1 MNSGKYSNTLYD
13 NNIGSCRSKSEC
25 PHESHDCI
33 RHSADHIRS
42 TSASVSATTRS
53 TISYCY
59 NNYIFKMSPPKSKCW
74 MYFKKVDK
82 FIAQCKI
89 CSQNIKYCGN
99 TSNLAKHL
107 KKHSNILEPGTS
119 STTKTTAKH
128 LKLTSTPIT
137 NPVSTQSK
145 QTTETSHVVLSKTV
159 VQDTESETEGCVDD
173 PNLFTEK
180 SVVLKRPIIDAFN
193 RISSYAEGGFNH
205 RKITMCLL
213 YFICKDYRPFAVVEG
228 EGFKRLIKELAP
240 AYKIPSVITLKN
252 TLDNKYEV
260 TKGILKSC
268 LLAAPHV
275 SITFDAWT
283 ETMNEKSFLGVTV
296 HYLKDVSLKSH
307 CLAVAELKERHTAQ
321 YLSDIIQKILSD
333 WQIDNSKIVTVVT
346 DNGAN
351 VVSAVNRIFGKSR
364 HTPCFAHTINLVA
377 THTVG
382 QQNIKPIISK
392 VREIVKWVKNSV
404 INSDQLIKKQTEAGV
419 PEGKFKKLILDV
431 ATRWN
436 SIFFMIRRFLEM
448 VSFLS
453 PILLNDI
460 TAPSMPTAI
469 EMNILRQL
477 LELLQPLEFVTKES
491 SGENYI
497 TISKVIP
504 MISCL
509 LKQLAQIQPR
519 FDVLSDIKDVLH
531 AEIVRRFGLIEQV
544 KPIAIATILDPRF
557 KNLHF
562 SDPVACSSAMAELR
576 KLSKPDITSS
586 ESEGEVTT
594 SLENE
599 ESYDFWAHH
608 KMLAHGQKKK
618 KSSSF
623 ANDELS
629 LYLSNPVSPLK
640 SNPLELW
647 EDMKTVFPMLYKQS
661 RISFT
666 MVATSVPS
674 ERLFS
679 KAGGVMTK
687 TRNRLTG
694 SRLEKI
700 LLLADLPEDQW
711 F

>member
-1 MNSGKYSNTLYD
+1 
-13 NNIGSCRSKSEC
+13 
-25 PHESHDCI
+25 
-33 RHSADHIRS
+33 
-42 TSASVSATTRS
+42 
-53 TISYCY
+53 
-59 NNYIFKMSPPKSKCW
+59 
-74 MYFKKVDK
+74 MY
-82 FIAQCKI
+82 
-89 CSQNIKYCGN
+89 
-99 TSNLAKHL
+99 
-107 KKHSNILEPGTS
+107 
-119 STTKTTAKH
+119 
-128 LKLTSTPIT
+128 
-137 NPVSTQSK
+137 
-145 QTTETSHVVLSKTV
+145 
-159 VQDTESETEGCVDD
+159 
-173 PNLFTEK
+173 
-180 SVVLKRPIIDAFN
+180 
-193 RISSYAEGGFNH
+193 
-205 RKITMCLL
+205 LL

-240 AYKIPSVITLKN
+240 SYKIPSVTTLKN
-252 TLDNKYEV
+252 ALDEKYEV
-260 TKGILKSC
+260 TKSILKSC

-275 SITFDAWT
+275 CITFDAWT

-296 HYLKDVSLKSH
+296 HYLKDISLKTH

-321 YLSDIIQKILSD
+321 YICEILDRILSD
-333 WQIDNSKIVTVVT
+333 WQIDKNKIVTVVT

-351 VVSAVNRIFGKSR
+351 VVASVNKMFGKSR

-377 THTVG
+377 TVTVG
-382 QQNIKPIISK
+382 HKNLKPIITK
-392 VREIVKWVKNSV
+392 VRDIVKWVKNSV
-404 INSDQLIKKQTEAGV
+404 INSDQLRKKQTEAGV
-419 PEGKFKKLILDV
+419 PEGKLKKLILDV

-436 SIFFMIRRFLEM
+436 SVFFMLKRFIEM

-460 TAPSMPTAI
+460 AAPSMPTAI
-469 EMNILRQL
+469 EMDILRQL
-477 LELLQPLEFVTKES
+477 IELLQPLEFVTKES

-497 TISKVIP
+497 TISKIIP

-509 LKQLAQIQPR
+509 QKQLAQIQPR
-519 FDVLSDIKDVLH
+519 FELLFEIKDVLH
-531 AEIVRRFGLIEQV
+531 AEITRRFGQIEQV

-562 SDPVACSSAMAELR
+562 SDPVACSNAMAELR
-576 KLSKPDITSS
+576 RLSKPDISSS
-586 ESEGEVTT
+586 ESEGEVGT
-594 SLENE
+594 SKENVD
-599 ESYDFWAHH
+599 SYDFWAHH
-608 KMLAHGQKKK
+608 KMLAHGQKRK
-618 KSSSF
+618 KSLLT
-623 ANDELS
+623 NDELS
-629 LYLSNPVSPLK
+629 LYLSNPVSPLN

-647 EDMKTVFPMLYKQS
+647 EEMKTVFPMLYKQS

>member
-1 MNSGKYSNTLYD
+1 
-13 NNIGSCRSKSEC
+13 
-25 PHESHDCI
+25 
-33 RHSADHIRS
+33 
-42 TSASVSATTRS
+42 
-53 TISYCY
+53 
-59 NNYIFKMSPPKSKCW
+59 
-74 MYFKKVDK
+74 
-82 FIAQCKI
+82 
-89 CSQNIKYCGN
+89 
-99 TSNLAKHL
+99 
-107 KKHSNILEPGTS
+107 
-119 STTKTTAKH
+119 
-128 LKLTSTPIT
+128 
-137 NPVSTQSK
+137 
-145 QTTETSHVVLSKTV
+145 
-159 VQDTESETEGCVDD
+159 
-173 PNLFTEK
+173 
-180 SVVLKRPIIDAFN
+180 
-193 RISSYAEGGFNH
+193 
-205 RKITMCLL
+205 MCLL

-240 AYKIPSVITLKN
+240 SYKIPSVTTLKN

-275 SITFDAWT
+275 TITFDAWT

-351 VVSAVNRIFGKSR
+351 VVAAVSKTFGKSR

-404 INSDQLIKKQTEAGV
+404 INSDQLRKKQAEAGV

-436 SIFFMIRRFLEM
+436 SVFFMIRRFLEM

-509 LKQLAQIQPR
+509 LKQLAQIQPK

-576 KLSKPDITSS
+576 RLSKPDISSS